1 MSTRAGNVIRLV
13 DLMDEAVR
21 RAREVVDAK
30 SPELSEAER
39 AAIAEAIERSGSKRE
54 AARRLGIDVATLI
67 RKARED

>member
-1 MSTRAGNVIRLV
+1 VQAGGAAAPATGGRAGAAL
-13 DLMDEAVR
+13 
-21 RAREVVDAK
+21 RARVREF
-30 SPELSEAER
+30 ER